1 MILKYINPEIN
12 LNEKLAIIG
21 NSPSLLENNFGEEID
36 KFDSVIRFN
45 LAPTENYEKYV
56 GDKTSAWFCA
66 QNGAQIKAF
75 KEWLKQNNI
84 TDEKL
89 LQRNFMNMY
98 NQKIIYCDVSGKNP
112 LQLNI
117 DYDQSN
123 KVYIF
128 DYTSNLYLRYKY
140 GLFSNVLDKSL
151 PYGSWINLILGQ
163 NLSAGLLFILLC
175 VDSGLKPTLFG
186 FDLKII
192 NNKSHYF
199 LNEERSKL
207 KNFYKNHNYF
217 YEKILLKKLIKRN
230 LVYFK
235 K

>member
-1 MILKYINPEIN
+1 M
-12 LNEKLAIIG
+12 
-21 NSPSLLENNFGEEID
+21 
-36 KFDSVIRFN
+36 V
-45 LAPTENYEKYV
+45 
-56 GDKTSAWFCA
+56 KT
-66 QNGAQIKAF
+66 
-75 KEWLKQNNI
+75 NNI

-163 NLSAGLLFILLC
+163 NLSAGLLLYYY
-175 VDSGLKPTLFG
+175 V
-186 FDLKII
+186 
-192 NNKSHYF
+192 
-199 LNEERSKL
+199 
-207 KNFYKNHNYF
+207 
-217 YEKILLKKLIKRN
+217 
-230 LVYFK
+230 
-235 K
+235 